1 MLVGEV
7 AVVVVVSVVSVVL
20 AVVVVLA
27 AAGDWLPGGARLI
40 SGGVKITT

>member
-7 AVVVVVSVVSVVL
+7 AVVVVTSVVSVVL
-20 AVVVVLA
+20 AVVVLA

-40 SGGVKITT
+40 SGCVRIKT